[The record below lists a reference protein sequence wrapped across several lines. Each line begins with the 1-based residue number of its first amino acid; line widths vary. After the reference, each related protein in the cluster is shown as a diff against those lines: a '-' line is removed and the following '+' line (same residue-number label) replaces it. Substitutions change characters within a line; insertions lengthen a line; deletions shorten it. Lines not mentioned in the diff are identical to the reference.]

1 MKRQRPVD
9 LVAKTCP
16 RKSYLVEHFQS
27 GYGGVKLDQEVAHH
41 SAHCFD
47 YLRQSIMCA
56 GDTNLEGKT
65 AAGPGWGSEHECV
78 DYDAL
83 LRWANQNGAMAWRGN
98 LPDEAVL

>member
-1 MKRQRPVD
+1 MMFISSGGS
-9 LVAKTCP
+9 LLTHVAK
-16 RKSYLVEHFQS
+16 SYIVQHFQA
-27 GYGGVKLDQEVAHH
+27 GYGGVKLDKEVAHH

-47 YLRQSIMCA
+47 YLRQSLMCA

-65 AAGPGWGSEHECV
+65 EAGPGWGSRHECV

-83 LRWANQNGAMAWRGN
+83 LQWANKHGAMPWRTAL